1 MDYGHPLQLGTFL
14 TPGNEDPQ
22 APVELARLSEEI
34 GLDLVTFQDHPY
46 QPRFH
51 DTWTLLSWVAARTV
65 RIQLAPNVLNVPMR
79 PPAVVARAAASLDL
93 LSHGRVTLALGAGFF
108 WDAME
113 SMGVERLSP
122 GESVDALAEAIEVVR
137 AIWSADPAPLQVAGE
152 HHRLAGAQGGPAP
165 AHDIPVW
172 IGGGKPRML
181 GVVGATADGW
191 VVPGGVRGLAALRA
205 GNAAVDDAA
214 VEAGRDPRE
223 IRRVV
228 NLSGRFAPRRGGFL
242 AGPAEQWVD
251 ELLPLV
257 LDDGAATLVLA
268 SDDPETLRRF
278 AGDVAPALREAV
290 AVERARRGVAEGV
303 VRPARVRARRRELIA
318 YDRVPGSLAE
328 RAVEPGDARY
338 PTVRSTYLRG
348 GSPGLVLRP
357 RDASE
362 VADAVT
368 FARTQP
374 VPLSVRS
381 AGHGISGRSTNDGG
395 IVVDVSALSSIE
407 VLDESARRVRI
418 GPGARWGEVAA
429 ALDPY
434 GWALTSGDYGG
445 VGVGGLAT
453 TGGIGFLGR
462 QHGLTI
468 DHLRA
473 VEMVLADGTLV
484 RADEKENPDLFWAVR
499 GAGFN
504 FGVVTAFEFEVD
516 EVGDIGFAQLVLDA
530 SDTAAFL
537 RRWGAA
543 VEAAPR
549 DLTSFL
555 IMGRPRDGQVLAQLM
570 TAVDSDEPDTILERL
585 QPLAGLGPLLGQSA
599 QIVPYRAVVS
609 LPDAAQQGQGEPV
622 TRSGLLEHIT
632 PGFAADAERL
642 VRSGETY
649 FFQIRA
655 MGGATADVD
664 PDATAFAHRS
674 ANFSVVA
681 FGASRTRLDR
691 AWDPMHHHFTGIYPS
706 FETDPRPERLVDAY
720 PPRTLERLRA
730 LKHRYDPGNV
740 FRDNFNIA
748 PAVPADEGPG
758 ARTGRSPAT
767 LGRGPSHSGN

>member
-1 MDYGHPLQLGTFL
+1 MDHGHPLQLGTFL
-14 TPGNEDPQ
+14 TPGNDDPQ
-22 APVELARLSEEI
+22 APVELALLSEEL
-34 GLDLVTFQDHPY
+34 GFDVVTFQDHPY

-51 DTWTLLSWVAARTV
+51 DTWTLLSWVAARTG
-65 RIQLAPNVLNVPMR
+65 RIQLAPSVLNVPMR

-93 LSHGRVTLALGAGFF
+93 LSHGRVTLGLGAGFF

-113 SMGVERLSP
+113 TMGVERLGA
-122 GESVDALAEAIEVVR
+122 GESVDALTEAVEVVR
-137 AIWSADPAPLQVAGE
+137 AIWSADPAPLRVAGE
-152 HHRLAGAQGGPAP
+152 HHRLDGAQGGPAP

-172 IGGGKPRML
+172 IGGGRPRML
-181 GVVGATADGW
+181 ALVGAAADGW
-191 VVPGGVRGLAALRA
+191 VVPGGVRGLEALRT
-205 GNAAVDDAA
+205 GSAAVDDAA
-214 VEAGRDPRE
+214 AAAGRDPRE
-223 IRRVV
+223 IRRIV
-228 NLSGRFAPRRGGFL
+228 NLSGRFATTPGGFL
-242 AGPAEQWVD
+242 TGPAAQWVD

-257 LDDGAATLVLA
+257 LEEGGAATLVLA

-290 AVERARRGVAEGV
+290 ARERAGRGVVEGL
-303 VRPARVRARRRELIA
+303 VRPARVRVRRRPLIA
-318 YDRVPGSLAE
+318 YDDVPASLAE

-338 PTVRSTYLRG
+338 PAVRSTYLRG

-357 RDASE
+357 RDARE

-395 IVVDVSALSSIE
+395 IVVDVSALDAIE
-407 VLDESARRVRI
+407 VLDEAARLVRI

-429 ALDPY
+429 ALHPY
-434 GWALTSGDYGG
+434 GWALSSGDYGG

-473 VEMVLADGTLV
+473 VEMVLADGSAV
-484 RADEKENPDLFWAVR
+484 RADEEENPDLFWAVR

-504 FGVVTAFEFEVD
+504 FGVVTAFEFQVD

-530 SDTAAFL
+530 TDTAGFL

-555 IMGRPRDGQVLAQLM
+555 IMGRPRDGQVVAQLM
-570 TAVDSDEPDTILERL
+570 TAVDSDDAGTILARL
-585 QPLAGLGPLLGQSA
+585 RPLADLGPLLGQSA

-609 LPDAAQQGQGEPV
+609 LPDAAHQAQGEPV

-632 PGFAADAERL
+632 PAFAADAERL
-642 VRSGETY
+642 IRSGESY
-649 FFQIRA
+649 FFQVRA
-655 MGGATADVD
+655 MGGAISDVD

-681 FGASRTRLDR
+681 FGASRARLDR
-691 AWDPMHHHFTGIYPS
+691 AWDPMQHHFGGIYPS
-706 FETDPRPERLVDAY
+706 FETDPRPERLLDAY

-730 LKHRYDPGNV
+730 LKHRYDPDNV

-748 PAVPADEGPG
+748 PEPVPA
-758 ARTGRSPAT
+758 ARG
-767 LGRGPSHSGN
+767 